1 MNVGL
6 CIAEIHLSG
15 SHSLKEKRR
24 VLRRLKDRLRHRL
37 NVAVAEI
44 DHQDLW
50 QRSTLGIVSICDS
63 KNPLESCFHQ
73 VRRIFEEE
81 VPGELLSFEVEYLT

>member
-1 MNVGL
+1 MHVGL
-6 CIAEIHLSG
+6 CVVEIHLSG

-24 VLRRLKDRLRHRL
+24 VLRRLKDRLRNRL

-50 QRSTLGIVSICDS
+50 QRSTFGIVSIFDARP
-63 KNPLESCFHQ
+63 PLESCLQQ

-81 VPGELLSFEVEYLT
+81 IPGDILEFEVEYLT

>member
-6 CIAEIHLSG
+6 CVVEIHLST

-24 VLRRLKDRLRHRL
+24 VLRRIKDQLRGRF

-50 QRSTLGIVSICDS
+50 QRATLGIVSIAGRREI
-63 KNPLESCFHQ
+63 LESCFAQ
-73 VRRIFEEE
+73 VRGIIERE
-81 VPGELLSFEVEYLT
+81 VPGEVADFQVEYLT

>member
-1 MNVGL
+1 MHVGL
-6 CIAEIHLSG
+6 CVVEIHLSG

-24 VLRRLKDRLRHRL
+24 VLRRLKDRLRNRL

-50 QRSTLGIVSICDS
+50 QRSTFGIVSISDS
-63 KNPLESCFHQ
+63 RSPLETCLQQ

-81 VPGELLSFEVEYLT
+81 VPGHILEFEVEYLT

>member
-6 CIAEIHLSG
+6 CVVEIHLVA

-24 VLRRLKDRLRHRL
+24 VLRKVKDRLRSRF
-37 NVAVAEI
+37 NVSVAEI

-50 QRSTLGIVSICDS
+50 QRSTLGVVAISS
-63 KNPLESCFHQ
+63 ARQPLESCFQ
-73 VRRIFEEE
+73 QIQGILESEI
-81 VPGELLSFEVEYLT
+81 PGQILNFEVEYLT